1 MRCEGCG
8 LEVEGGTDGC
18 QAIFEAVGLRQLS
31 DYRYA
36 RWHRLIVDAYAM
48 QHPDRYGRSARSFA
62 AHLSGLCAAFEY
74 PEHPTL
80 LRSLQQ
86 WLSGPRQLER
96 PEPPSFRGSL
106 TIADL
111 DAQPDPESFNKV
123 AQEWARDT
131 WEAYRPLQPIARAWV
146 ISILGPD

>member
-1 MRCEGCG
+1 MRCDGCG
-8 LEVEGGTDGC
+8 LEVEGGTEGC
-18 QAIFEAVGLRQLS
+18 QAIFEAVGPRQLS
-31 DYRYA
+31 DYRFA

-62 AHLSGLCAAFEY
+62 AHLTGLCAAFEY
-74 PEHPTL
+74 PNHPTL

-86 WLSGPRQLER
+86 WLSGPRQLDR

-111 DAQPDPESFNKV
+111 NAETDPEAFNRV
-123 AQEWARDT
+123 AQKWARATWDT
-131 WEAYRPLQPIARAWV
+131 YSGLQPVARAWIRQV
-146 ISILGPD
+146 LGPD

>member
-8 LEVEGGTDGC
+8 LLVTGGTAGC

-62 AHLSGLCAAFEY
+62 AHLTGLCAAMEY
-74 PEHPTL
+74 PDHPTL
-80 LRSLQQ
+80 LRSLQR
-86 WLSGPRQLER
+86 WLSGPRKLVR
-96 PEPPSFRGSL
+96 PEPAAFRGSL

-111 DAQPDPESFNKV
+111 DAQADPESFNRV
-123 AQEWARDT
+123 AQEWARNT
-131 WEAYRPLQPIARAWV
+131 WEAYRELQPIARAWV
-146 ISILGPD
+146 RSVLGPD